1 MVQNITNMKTQHQ
14 GKTEQQLQDP
24 ATIIG
29 YAGIVLGLLLAGTI
43 IFEFYNFLFKT
54 IFFKALY

>member
-1 MVQNITNMKTQHQ
+1 MKTQHQ
-14 GKTEQQLQDP
+14 GKTEQQLQDS

-29 YAGIVLGLLLAGTI
+29 YAGIVLGLLLAGAI

-54 IFFKALY
+54 IFFKALH

>member
-14 GKTEQQLQDP
+14 GKTEQQLQDSV
-24 ATIIG
+24 TIIV

-43 IFEFYNFLFKT
+43 IFEFYNFLFHH
-54 IFFKALY
+54 FLYE